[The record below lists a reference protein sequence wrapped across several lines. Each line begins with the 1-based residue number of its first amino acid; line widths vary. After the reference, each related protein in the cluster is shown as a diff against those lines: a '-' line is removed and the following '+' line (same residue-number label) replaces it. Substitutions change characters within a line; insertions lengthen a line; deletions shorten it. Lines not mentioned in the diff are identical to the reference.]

1 MIVNQ
6 NKKAIHWVGKLEV
19 NSEQDNDRYKKYL
32 SS

>member
-6 NKKAIHWVGKLEV
+6 NKKAINRFGKLEV
-19 NSEQDNDRYKKYL
+19 KSEQDNDRYKKYL